1 MSFILNDYRCDR
13 WFGFLPARE
22 AVVPTSDKNL
32 ASIAVRALNEIT
44 TLVRTELK
52 LLRSEISEKLT
63 ISSLSA
69 AIIVTG
75 AFLLLATVVLLL
87 QAAVAGLVVYGFS
100 WPVAFLIT
108 AAITLAVG
116 AGLVWFGINSLSI
129 KHLAPSRTIN
139 QLQKDATMAQGGA
152 RRD

>member
-1 MSFILNDYRCDR
+1 
-13 WFGFLPARE
+13 
-22 AVVPTSDKNL
+22 VPTSEKHL
-32 ASIAVRALNEIT
+32 ASIAVKALNEIA

-52 LLRSEISEKLT
+52 LLRAEISEKLT
-63 ISSLSA
+63 LSSLSA
-69 AIIVTG
+69 ATIAMG

-87 QAAVAGLVVYGFS
+87 QAAVSGLVVYGFS

-108 AAITLAVG
+108 AAITLVVG
-116 AGLVWFGINSLSI
+116 AGLVWLGINSLSI

>member
-1 MSFILNDYRCDR
+1 
-13 WFGFLPARE
+13 
-22 AVVPTSDKNL
+22 VPTSENNL
-32 ASIAVRALNEIT
+32 ASIAVRALNDLT

-52 LLRSEISEKLT
+52 LLRTEISEKLT

-87 QAAVAGLVVYGFS
+87 QAAVAGLVAYGFS

-108 AAITLAVG
+108 AAITLVVG
-116 AGLVWFGINSLSI
+116 AGLVWLGSNWFSI
-129 KHLAPSRTIN
+129 QHLAPSKTIN
-139 QLQKDATMAQGGA
+139 QLQKDATMAQGAA